1 MWEQACEAANGPG
14 VLGTCNQDQVTFK
27 AFLSRW
33 LAATSVLVPDLTAP
47 IMKLLTSSA
56 IAAAGQCVQGDKG
69 ASCGTK
75 WFEGKYD
82 GNSGPGQQM
91 TAMEVVQSL
100 LVDHSRALVTNSTGG
115 TSKGDDHAGSVDKD
129 GEIERAAI
137 EVTTGG
143 TAGAAILTALLCIS
157 VVVSVW
163 FMLGTDGWVG

>member
-1 MWEQACEAANGPG
+1 MWEQACEEANGVG
-14 VLGTCNQDQVTFK
+14 VKGTCNQDQVTFK
-27 AFLSRW
+27 AYLSRW
-33 LAATSVLVPDLTAP
+33 LAATSVLVPDLKDP

-56 IAAAGQCVQGDKG
+56 IAAAGQCDHGEKG

-75 WFEGKYD
+75 WYEGKYD
-82 GNSGPGQQM
+82 GNSGVGQQM
-91 TAMEVVQSL
+91 TALEVIQSL
-100 LVDHSRALVTNSTGG
+100 LVDHTRKLVTNSTGG
-115 TSKGDDHAGSVDKD
+115 TSLGDDNAGSGDKD

-143 TAGAAILTALLCIS
+143 TAGAAILTALLCIG